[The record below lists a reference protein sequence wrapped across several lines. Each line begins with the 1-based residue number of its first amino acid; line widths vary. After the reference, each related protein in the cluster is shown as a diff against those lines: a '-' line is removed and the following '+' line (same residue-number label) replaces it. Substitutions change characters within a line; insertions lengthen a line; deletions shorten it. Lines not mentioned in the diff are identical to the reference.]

1 MDLSGL
7 FSPPYAQVMAAQQSR
22 YARSM
27 EEVVRALVE
36 DASQLAQ
43 QGQAHEGAL
52 QRQRDHLM
60 ETREALM
67 R

>member
-1 MDLSGL
+1 
-7 FSPPYAQVMAAQQSR
+7 MAAQQSR

-36 DASQLAQ
+36 AASQLAQ

-52 QRQRDHLM
+52 QQQRNHLV
-60 ETREALM
+60 ETREAVL